1 MHFIHY
7 QEAWQMVFDS
17 VPDKQPTEI
26 SLLDSLG
33 HYTSED
39 IYAPVDI
46 PLFDNSAMDGFGF
59 VFQNLALN
67 TFYPIIGE
75 SKAGSSIL
83 PVCLPGQA
91 IRIFT
96 GAPVPKEI
104 DIVIMKEQCEVED
117 DKVRIVH
124 PPLTA
129 GMNIRPQ
136 GSQTKKESLI
146 LPAKTKITP
155 GIIGFLAGFGLEKV
169 TVYSLPKV
177 GILITGDELVSL
189 GKTPEFGKIY
199 ESNGTALSAL
209 LAEIRMYPAF
219 VKKVPDVP
227 EILEKEITTA
237 LSSCDLLLLTGGI
250 SVGDYDYVQDSL
262 LKNDVEK
269 VFYKIRQKPGKPIF
283 FGKKDDVS
291 VFALPGNPASVFT
304 CFEVYVRPF
313 IEAYIS
319 GKTKYIHIETAKM
332 THDFSKKKGLT
343 HFFKSVVSEGQLTML
358 SGQESYKMD
367 AFTTANA
374 LVILEEDSENMYEG
388 EFVKY
393 IKI

>member
-1 MHFIHY
+1 MNFIHY
-7 QEAWQMVFDS
+7 QDAWQLLFDS
-17 VPDKQPTEI
+17 VPEKQAVKKNLPDT
-26 SLLDSLG
+26 LG

-59 VFQNLALN
+59 INQNLSPD
-67 TFYPIIGE
+67 TFYPIVGE
-75 SKAGSSIL
+75 SKAGSSSL

-96 GAPVPKEI
+96 GAPVPEQI
-104 DIVIMKEQCEVED
+104 DLVVMKEQCDVQENM
-117 DKVRIVH
+117 VRIMH
-124 PPLTA
+124 ESWSP
-129 GMNIRPQ
+129 GMNIRPK
-136 GSQTKKESLI
+136 GSQTQKGSLI
-146 LPAKTKITP
+146 LPAKTKMTP
-155 GIIGFLAGFGLEKV
+155 GIIGFLAGFGLEKISV
-169 TVYSLPKV
+169 FPFPEI
-177 GILITGDELVSL
+177 GILITGDELVPP

-199 ESNGTALSAL
+199 ESNGTALTAL
-209 LAEIRMYPAF
+209 LAEIRLNPVF

-227 EILEKEITTA
+227 EVLNKEIKAA
-237 LSSCDLLLLTGGI
+237 LLSCDILILTGGI
-250 SVGDYDYVQDSL
+250 SVGDYDFVQDAL
-262 LKNDVEK
+262 VKNNVQK
-269 VFYKIRQKPGKPIF
+269 QFYKIRQKPGKPIF
-283 FGKKDDVS
+283 FGKKEDVS

-313 IEAYIS
+313 IEAFIS

-332 THDFSKKKGLT
+332 AHDFSKKKGLT

-358 SGQESYKMD
+358 TGQESYKMD

-374 LVILEEDSENMYEG
+374 LVILEEDSENIYEG